1 MISIIWKKA
10 KLSTIPVWN
19 VILKVEST
27 NPLRYDIIK
36 EKKKEVKKNVDLQ

>member
-1 MISIIWKKA
+1 MVDLLRKS
-10 KLSTIPVWN
+10 SWN